1 MIRTYELSHES
12 RTPLYAQLYEAIRA
26 DILSGTLPGGEKLP
40 SKRAL
45 AEHLNVS
52 KITVETAY
60 AQLLDEGYLTSR
72 ERSGYYVAHMPLLA
86 KMQPPGAHAP
96 VAEPEPETQQ
106 SAAAELF
113 PFSVWARLMRS
124 VILDEG
130 QYLLQPV
137 PSAGLYP
144 LRLAIAEEL
153 ARQRGLR
160 VLPEQIV
167 IGAGTEYFY
176 ALLVQFFGRGQRFAI
191 ENPCHRTLAQVYTR
205 SGAEVVPVPMDEN
218 GIRVSELEKSGAQI
232 VHLSPS
238 HHYPTGTIMPI
249 TRRQEVLAWMERSS
263 ARFLIED
270 DYDSEFRFSGRP
282 IPTIQSLDTQGRVIY
297 LNTFSKTIA
306 PALRISYMILPQAL
320 LRRWK
325 DTMGFYSCAVPSF
338 EQLTLT
344 RFLDGGYFER
354 HVSRMKKHYRAL
366 CQTLLE
372 TLSQKETARLCS
384 VRQAVAGL
392 HFLLE
397 FHTKERGAELEQAL
411 EKAGLPAPLLSQFYL
426 HDAPEDASRCAVVQY
441 SGLSAEQFEKSMK
454 QLTASL
460 TPGSA
465 NA

>member
-1 MIRTYELSHES
+1 MIRTYELSHKS
-12 RTPLYAQLYEAIRA
+12 KTPLYAQLYEAIRA
-26 DILSGTLPGGEKLP
+26 DILSGSLPGGEKLP

-45 AEHLNVS
+45 AEHLSLS

-72 ERSGYYVAHMPLLA
+72 ERSGYFVAHMPLLA
-86 KMQPPGAHAP
+86 KTQLPCEHAP
-96 VAEPEPETQQ
+96 LPEEKPETQG

-113 PFSVWARLMRS
+113 PFSVWARLMRG
-124 VILDEG
+124 VILDKG

-137 PSAGLYP
+137 PSAGLYA
-144 LRLAIAEEL
+144 LRRAIAEEL

-167 IGAGTEYFY
+167 VGAGTEYFY
-176 ALLVQFFGRGQRFAI
+176 TLLVQFFGRGRRFAI
-191 ENPCHRTLAQVYTR
+191 EDPCHRTLAQVYER
-205 SGAEVVPVPMDEN
+205 SGAEVFPVPMDEN
-218 GIRVSELEKSGAQI
+218 GILVEQLEQSGAQI

-238 HHYPTGTIMPI
+238 HHYPTGTVMPI
-249 TRRQEVLAWMERSS
+249 TRRQEVLAWMERDE

-282 IPTIQSLDTQGRVIY
+282 IPTIQSLDTKGRVIY

-320 LRRWK
+320 LARWK
-325 DTMGFYSCAVPSF
+325 ETMGFYSCAVPSF

-354 HVSRMKKHYRAL
+354 HVSRMKKHYKTQLQAL
-366 CQTLLE
+366 
-372 TLSQKETARLCS
+372 LSILAQEETARLCAA
-384 VRQAVAGL
+384 RQAVAGL

-397 FHTKERGAELEQAL
+397 FRTKERGEELERAL
-411 EKAGLPAPLLSQFYL
+411 ERAGLPAPLLSRFYL
-426 HDAPEDASRCAVVQY
+426 HDAPEHASRCAVVQY
-441 SGLSAEQFEKSMK
+441 SGLSAADFEKSLQTLAK
-454 QLTASL
+454 LL
-460 TPGSA
+460 NPE
-465 NA
+465 N